1 MLRRVL
7 FVTAL
12 LSCALRAQS
21 GIKFALTG
29 DSIINRRISV
39 REDPAA
45 RSVIDRIRAAD
56 AAFTNLETLIHDFDV
71 PAAAVSGGTWMA
83 SPPWVLDEL
92 KWAGF
97 DLLSAANNHSYDY
110 GPEGL
115 LSTLRALDRSGLT
128 YAGAGTNLARAR
140 APGYLDTKSGRVA
153 LIGCASTFQ
162 VSSMA
167 GEQRPDLPGR
177 PGLSPLRFTTTYT
190 LPPAAFEEIRALA
203 RVTPEARATGDV
215 VTFLGA
221 RFRAGAERSIHT
233 EPNPA
238 DVAALAASVKEAR
251 RQADWV
257 IVSIH
262 AHEGLPGDREKPA
275 EFLTAFARAMID
287 AGADLFVG
295 HGPHVL
301 RGIEIYK
308 GKPIL
313 YSLANFIFENE
324 TVRFQPAES
333 YQQQGLPLTA
343 TPADFYDQRSA
354 NDTRGFPVDRENW
367 ESIVAEVEFAPDR
380 SLTSITAWPITLG
393 FGQTRQRRGQP
404 VTASPADAARILER
418 LRKLSEPF
426 GTPVGVQSGR
436 AVISP
441 P

>member
-1 MLRRVL
+1 MLRRTLLLLLAGV
-7 FVTAL
+7 AL
-12 LSCALRAQS
+12 AGAQS
-21 GIKFALTG
+21 GIRLALTG

-45 RSVIDRIRAAD
+45 QAVIDRIRAAD
-56 AAFTNLETLIHDFDV
+56 AAFTNLETLVHNFDV
-71 PAAAVSGGTWMA
+71 PAAAQSGGTWMGSA
-83 SPPWVLDEL
+83 PWVLDEL

-97 DLLSAANNHSYDY
+97 DLFSAANNHTYDY

-115 LSTLRALDRSGLT
+115 RSTLKELERAGVT
-128 YAGAGTNLARAR
+128 YAGAGMNLARAR
-140 APGYLDTKSGRVA
+140 APGYLDTRKGRVA

-162 VSSMA
+162 TASMA

-190 LPPAAFEEIRALA
+190 LPRAAFDEIRALA
-203 RVTPEARATGDV
+203 RTDRAARAEGD
-215 VTFLGA
+215 TLHFLGA
-221 RFRAGAERSIHT
+221 RFRAGAERSVRT
-233 EPNPA
+233 EPHA
-238 DVAALAASVKEAR
+238 GDVAAIAASVREAR

-262 AHEGLPGDREKPA
+262 AHEGLPGDREQPA

-313 YSLANFIFENE
+313 YSMANFIFENE
-324 TVRFQPAES
+324 MVRFQPAES
-333 YQQQGLPLTA
+333 YEQQDLPLTA
-343 TPADFYDQRSA
+343 TPADYYDKRSA

-367 ESIVAEVEFAPDR
+367 ESIVAEVEFGADR
-380 SLTSITAWPITLG
+380 SLKAITAWPITLG
-393 FGQTRQRRGQP
+393 YGQPRQRRGQP
-404 VTASPADAARILER
+404 VAASPADARRILER

-426 GTPVGVQSGR
+426 GTQVKVLAER
-436 AVISP
+436 ATIVP
-441 P
+441 

>member
-1 MLRRVL
+1 MLHRLLPLLAAGCATL
-7 FVTAL
+7 F
-12 LSCALRAQS
+12 AQS
-21 GIKFALTG
+21 GIRIALTG

-45 RSVIDRIRAAD
+45 QALIAKIRAAD
-56 AAFTNLETLIHDFDV
+56 AAFTNLETLIHNLDV
-71 PAAAVSGGTWMA
+71 PAAAQSGGTWMVSA
-83 SPPWVLDEL
+83 PWVLDEL

-97 DLLSAANNHSYDY
+97 DLFSAANNHTYDY

-115 LSTLRALDRSGLT
+115 RSTLRELDRSGVT
-128 YAGAGTNLARAR
+128 YAGAGINLARAR

-167 GEQRPDLPGR
+167 GEQRPDMPGR

-190 LPPAAFEEIRALA
+190 LPQAAFDEIRALA
-203 RVTPEARATGDV
+203 RSTPGSGAGGENV
-215 VTFLGA
+215 NFLGA
-221 RFRAGAERSIHT
+221 RFRAGAERSIRT
-233 EPNPA
+233 EPHA
-238 DVAALAASVKEAR
+238 GDLAAIAASVREAR

-308 GKPIL
+308 GKPIV
-313 YSLANFIFENE
+313 YSMANFIFENE
-324 TVRFQPAES
+324 TIRFQPAES
-333 YQQQGLPLTA
+333 YEQQGLPLTA
-343 TPADFYDQRSA
+343 TPADYYDKRTA

-367 ESIVAEVEFAPDR
+367 ESIVAEVEFAADR
-380 SLTSITAWPITLG
+380 SLKSITAWPITLG
-393 FGQTRQRRGQP
+393 FGQSRQRRGQP
-404 VTASPADAARILER
+404 VMAPAAEAQRILER

-426 GTPVGVQSGR
+426 GTQVKVQGDR
-436 AVISP
+436 ATITP
-441 P
+441 